1 MPAADLDRLLLL
13 LTVQIG
19 IIIGLA
25 RGLGALMRR
34 LRQPQVIG
42 EIVAGLLLGPS
53 FLGWLAPGVAGALFP
68 EGTLRYLKILSEFGI
83 VFFMFLVGLEL
94 DPALLRRRGRAAV
107 VISVTSIIVPF
118 GLGAAVALTLYQGL
132 AGPGMA
138 HLGFAVFL
146 GAAMAITAFPV
157 LARILIER
165 DLLRSQLGALALT
178 CAAVDDLAGWCL
190 LSIVAAIGRA
200 QGAFDGLS
208 TLAWVL
214 VYLALMAVL
223 ARPLRRRL
231 LAVYERRGGLSQN
244 LLAAIMLL
252 LLAST
257 FATQWIGIHAIFGG
271 FVLGALMPKDG
282 AFVRDLSVKFED
294 FIVVFLLPIYFAYT
308 GLRTEV
314 ALLDSPALWLSC
326 VLLIGVAVAGK
337 LGGGAVA
344 ARAMGLTWRDAAA
357 LGALVNTRGLMELI
371 ILNIGLDLGFITP
384 TGFAMM
390 VLMAVTTTMM
400 TSPLVALLH
409 PQEAAGGAYRVLP
422 IAYRPHSPS
431 GDKR

>member
-1 MPAADLDRLLLL
+1 VPAADLDRLLLL

-25 RGLGALMRR
+25 RVLGALMRR

-118 GLGAAVALTLYQGL
+118 VLGAAVALTLYQGL

-165 DLLRSQLGALALT
+165 NLLRSRLGALALT

-214 VYLALMAVL
+214 VYLALMAVV

-231 LAVYERRGGLSQN
+231 LAVYEQRGLSQN

-252 LLAST
+252 LLASS

-282 AFVRDLSVKFED
+282 AFVHDLSVKFED

-400 TSPLVALLH
+400 TSPLVALLQ
-409 PQEAAGGAYRVLP
+409 PQESAYRVSP
-422 IAYRPHSPS
+422 IAHGPH
-431 GDKR
+431 D

>member
-1 MPAADLDRLLLL
+1 VPAADLDRLLLL

-25 RGLGALMRR
+25 RVLGALMRR

-42 EIVAGLLLGPS
+42 EIIAGLLLGPS
-53 FLGWLAPGVAGALFP
+53 FLGWLAPGIAGALFP

-118 GLGAAVALTLYQGL
+118 VLGAAVALALYQGL
-132 AGPGMA
+132 AGPGMPR
-138 HLGFAVFL
+138 LGFAVFL
-146 GAAMAITAFPV
+146 GSAMAITAFPV

-165 DLLRSQLGALALT
+165 GMLRSRLGALALT
-178 CAAVDDLAGWCL
+178 CAAVDDLAGWSL

-200 QGAFDGLS
+200 QGVFDGVS
-208 TLAWVL
+208 TLGWVL
-214 VYLALMAVL
+214 AYLALMAGL
-223 ARPLRRRL
+223 ARPLRRRVR
-231 LAVYERRGGLSQN
+231 AVYQQRGGLSQN

-257 FATQWIGIHAIFGG
+257 LATQWIGIHAIFGG
-271 FVLGALMPKDG
+271 FVLGVIMPKDG
-282 AFVRDLSVKFED
+282 AFARDLSLKFED

-314 ALLDSPALWLSC
+314 ALLDSTALWLAC

-344 ARAMGLTWRDAAA
+344 ARAMGLSWRDAAA
-357 LGALVNTRGLMELI
+357 LGALVNMRGLMELI
-371 ILNIGLDLGFITP
+371 ILNVGLDLGFITP

-400 TSPLVALLH
+400 TSPLVALL
-409 PQEAAGGAYRVLP
+409 Q
-422 IAYRPHSPS
+422 
-431 GDKR
+431 D